1 MNKSFCILLG
11 PLKLEVKTILNEL
24 LALCLEVLCRYY
36 KRPFYEYFNLSLD
49 VIFRASASLFKV

>member
-49 VIFRASASLFKV
+49 VIFRASAS